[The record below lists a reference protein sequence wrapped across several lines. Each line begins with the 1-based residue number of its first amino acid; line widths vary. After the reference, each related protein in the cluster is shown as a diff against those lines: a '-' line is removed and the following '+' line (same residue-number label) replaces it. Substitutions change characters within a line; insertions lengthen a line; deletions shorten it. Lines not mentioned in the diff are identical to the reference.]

1 MEENYIL
8 AKWLNNDMNDKELA
22 EFEANPDFE
31 KYQKIRKYTA
41 HLDPGSI
48 DKNKIL
54 ANVISQKKSEA
65 KVIPFHKKWLFRVAA
80 ILVLGFG
87 ITFFTQNFVSET
99 QNASNGKKTSFLLPD
114 NSEVVLNSGSQIDY
128 KKWNWNNN
136 RNLNLKGEAY
146 FHVAKGRKFEVN
158 TNLGKVTVLGTQF
171 DVKARENRFDISCF
185 EGRVKVNYNNIQI
198 VLTHGQTVSFENG
211 KQINDHTDAE
221 KPDWLDN
228 KIGFNKENLENI
240 LDEIQRQYDVTITLK
255 TLTRTELFSGK
266 LPTDNLNVALE
277 IIATTYHLKIDK
289 TNPKSIIF
297 EEK

>member
-31 KYQKIRKYTA
+31 KYQKIRNYTA

-48 DKNKIL
+48 DKTKIL
-54 ANVISQKKSEA
+54 ANVIGQKKSEP

-221 KPDWLDN
+221 KPDWLEN